1 LDRYE
6 YKLKLEQI
14 KDLFSEKDYQTAATI
29 AETINWKK
37 VKNTSTLCM
46 VGEIYAQVDQFEV
59 SKDILLMAYERS
71 PLGRSI
77 IYRLTQVAIK
87 LGTLDEAQEYYEEFL
102 NIAPH
107 DNMKYVLKYEI
118 AKAGGARQEELIEI
132 LEEFKEREY
141 TEEWTFELAYLYHHA
156 EMGDKCVE
164 ICDELILWFG
174 EGEYVEKAL
183 ELKMLYQPL
192 NRLQEDKYNRIK
204 QKQDGIVRITKDEE
218 LKSGEIVSGD
228 VQIPQITS
236 NTGKFNTINLQAE
249 IAKSM
254 QHIVEAKERETVA
267 DTMEHIK
274 NMVKEMPYFEMPTEK
289 ENEHAYDKKEENEAQ
304 YNMAQYLNEP
314 AFERE
319 PLPEP
324 EESGDL
330 MNKQITGQMS
340 IGDILSEWEEKQKT
354 VEQKQLESMKSK
366 ALSQTQELLE
376 QITDALP
383 QIEEEPVM
391 EEEEPMP
398 EPVPQE
404 PVVEEKPVVDDTIP
418 LPRLKLPNFLRA
430 ETKPLPTIDED
441 MLVEEVMQ
449 EAREEMKVEQGL
461 TAEQRK
467 IFSYF
472 ISVEGMEGQIFQ
484 AIQGVIRRKR
494 NQKSSSA
501 GNVVIM
507 GGKGCGKTV
516 FATCMVKAIQ
526 KITKDPEAK
535 VGKITGSSMNQ
546 KDIVKLL
553 KKVEGGYLIIEKA
566 GELSK
571 ESVLKLSSIMD
582 YDTKGLLVI
591 LEDTKVGIEK
601 VLSRH
606 AMFTNKFTEKIRI
619 PIFTSNEL
627 VAFAQAYANEYEFEI
642 DEMGIL
648 ALYNC
653 ISNIQK
659 LDQPTTL
666 EEVKVIMDQAME
678 KSRRS
683 KFIKLFGGKRYN
695 EQGYVYLREKDFDDY

>member
-1 LDRYE
+1 MDRYE